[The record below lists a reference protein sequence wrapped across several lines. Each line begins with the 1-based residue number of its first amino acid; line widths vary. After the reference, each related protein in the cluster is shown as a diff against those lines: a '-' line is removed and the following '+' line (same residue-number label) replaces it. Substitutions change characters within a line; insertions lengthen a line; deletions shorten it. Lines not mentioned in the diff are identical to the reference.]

1 MPNGHWRVATLKRLG
16 ALTPPPGACCA
27 HMNRAGQRCGQ
38 QLGADALHL
47 DLCRHAT
54 GRLRPH
60 TAGVQSLAQRSRRAG
75 ANVDVERCI
84 PELAIWHSEERCVD
98 AIMDLVTWWP
108 GRLQQFLLDLT
119 IRSPH
124 ASRYGITE
132 DITGRAGQEKHR
144 RYGEAVWAIAMTT
157 YGRLGYEAMRAL
169 DLLAGEAKAAGG
181 DPSTQRGLTSR
192 WRADLERAV
201 LHAIADQ
208 HLLALGAER
217 CDVQKPGSRGRQAP
231 QGGADAAAGARGLS
245 YLQRSLA
252 DSRHAAA
259 NARELIA
266 ATPVQL
272 PGGLPTSSLFSCGGS
287 PPPIAPMRAP

>member
-1 MPNGHWRVATLKRLG
+1 MQHARTFWPGKEAPAHRMLGRIAGLRHQVRAAKQWLAADPTGQERLYAASGAGTGSVWSAPHGEGTQLMPNGHWRVATLKRLG

-27 HMNRAGQRCGQ
+27 YMNRAGQRCGQ
-38 QLGADALHL
+38 QLGAYALHL
-47 DLCRHAT
+47 DLCRHAA

-60 TAGVQSLAQRSRRAG
+60 TAGVHSLAQRSRRAG

-84 PELAIWHSEERCVD
+84 PELAIWQSEEKCVD

-181 DPSTQRGLTSR
+181 DPIHATWS
-192 WRADLERAV
+192 DLAV
-201 LHAIADQ
+201 
-208 HLLALGAER
+208 
-217 CDVQKPGSRGRQAP
+217 
-231 QGGADAAAGARGLS
+231 AR
-245 YLQRSLA
+245 R
-252 DSRHAAA
+252 
-259 NARELIA
+259 
-266 ATPVQL
+266 P
-272 PGGLPTSSLFSCGGS
+272 
-287 PPPIAPMRAP
+287 